1 MTDHYSNP
9 GAYFSNTI
17 VTYIHVHNSTSYIN
31 NNKLYTRPIHF
42 FLKKKKKKEK
52 TTGFEIAQ
60 SRVCII
66 CTIYHCNK
74 LQWLQ
79 KSKFLQIFRWPRN
92 WIKKQPAQQR
102 TNPRSAWAISSPRGW
117 QRISKFTSRM
127 FLWYNLSWATFTVNP
142 KQNDYVNHERDAN
155 NGNQVKINGEQHPAS
170 GRGENGTSSK
180 MAGHFRFDLITQL
193 RPGRKME
200 TNWTFWNLVHVPW
213 TQEQHF
219 GPNIQRST
227 PYVASVKD

>member
-1 MTDHYSNP
+1 MSTEYGEWQIITPIQEHISV
-9 GAYFSNTI
+9 I
-17 VTYIHVHNSTSYIN
+17 QVKYIHVHNSSSYIN
-31 NNKLYTRPIHF
+31 NIF
-42 FLKKKKKKEK
+42 FFKYY
-52 TTGFEIAQ
+52 
-60 SRVCII
+60 RVRDCSST
-66 CTIYHCNK
+66 CLHYLHIYHCNI

-79 KSKFLQIFRWPRN
+79 KSKFLKIFRWSRN

-102 TNPRSAWAISSPRGW
+102 TKPRSAWAISSPRGW

-127 FLWYNLSWATFTVNP
+127 FFWYNLSWAHLQLIRNKMITSITKEMPTTASKLKSMVNNI
-142 KQNDYVNHERDAN
+142 QRV
-155 NGNQVKINGEQHPAS
+155 GN
-170 GRGENGTSSK
+170 GENGTSSK

-213 TQEQHF
+213 TQEQYF